1 MLNIKGVSKSFIQ
14 RGKVLDMLD
23 FEVNKGDT
31 IAVTGPSGSG
41 KTTLLNIIGL
51 LDRPDSGAIYF
62 TGKPILSYNSEESAE
77 YRNRQVGFVF
87 QEHLLL
93 PHLTL
98 LENILLPV
106 YAKPVTREKL
116 KSLKN
121 YAESLMKE
129 VGIDGLSAKYP
140 FNVSG
145 GEAQRAALVRSL
157 INQPSIL
164 LADEPTGSL
173 DSENA
178 EIMGNLL
185 LKINSELG
193 ISLILATHS
202 QSLALKMSRRFSLQ
216 KGKLIPA

>member
-1 MLNIKGVSKSFIQ
+1 MLNLTGVSKSFIQ
-14 RGKVLDMLD
+14 RGRVLDMLD
-23 FEVNKGDT
+23 LEVKKGDT

-51 LDRPDSGAIYF
+51 LDRPDSGVIYF
-62 TGKPILSYNSEESAE
+62 MDKPIFSLNSDEAAE
-77 YRNRQVGFVF
+77 YRNRNVGFVF

-106 YAKPVTREKL
+106 YAKPVTDEELNSHR
-116 KSLKN
+116 N
-121 YAESLMKE
+121 YAVSLMKE
-129 VGIDGLSAKYP
+129 VGIAELASKYP

-185 LKINSELG
+185 LRINSELG

-202 QSLALKMSRRFSLQ
+202 QSLALKMSKRYSLE